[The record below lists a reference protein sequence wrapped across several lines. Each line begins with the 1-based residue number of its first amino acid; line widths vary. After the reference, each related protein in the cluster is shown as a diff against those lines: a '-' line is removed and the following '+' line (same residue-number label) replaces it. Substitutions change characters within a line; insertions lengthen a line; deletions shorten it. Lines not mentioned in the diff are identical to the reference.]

1 VSLAAVLILL
11 AVLVVSVAFLVVV
24 VAAVW
29 WIDRYDREPLHVVAF
44 VFLWGA
50 SIAPV
55 ASVVASGVLARIFG
69 GSLMGVGF
77 GPIGSLFPG
86 PFIEEIAKAAGLLL
100 IVLLTNKFDNPTD
113 GVVYGTAVGLGF
125 AVTENLYYAFGAISM
140 RGGIDGILML
150 VGGRTLL
157 VAGIHALSSATFGGF
172 LGYAVLSAKRA
183 ARLGWVSAGLVLAI
197 ALHTAWNLAVQY
209 LGILS
214 PAGSFRGWL
223 AIIPS
228 LYVVYAVILAGFL
241 RSEHRILKVEL
252 AEEVELM
259 LAILKVELAEEVE
272 LMLAPAWIVDVI
284 PYYRRRVRSDW
295 WPSRVE
301 RTVIARLLTRVAFRK
316 HALRGLPR
324 DEANVASLELVMLRQ
339 RVREILGPPQSL

>member
-1 VSLAAVLILL
+1 MSLAAVLILL
-11 AVLVVSVAFLVVV
+11 AVLVVSVALLVVV

-29 WIDRYDREPLHVVAF
+29 WIDRYDREPLHLVAF

-209 LGILS
+209 VGILS

-228 LYVVYAVILAGFL
+228 LYVVYAVILAAFL
-241 RSEHRILKVEL
+241 RSEHR
-252 AEEVELM
+252 
-259 LAILKVELAEEVE
+259 ILKVELAEEVE

-295 WPSRVE
+295 WPSRAE

-339 RVREILGPPQSL
+339 RVREILGPPQSS

>member
-1 VSLAAVLILL
+1 VSLATVLILL
-11 AVLVVSVAFLVVV
+11 TVLVVSVALLLVV

-29 WIDRYDREPLHVVAF
+29 WIDRYDREPLHLVAF

-50 SIAPV
+50 SIAPLVSV
-55 ASVVASGVLARIFG
+55 AAVGALARIFG
-69 GSLMGVGF
+69 GSFIGVGF
-77 GPIGSLFPG
+77 DPIGSLFFG
-86 PFIEEIAKAAGLLL
+86 PVIEEIAKAAGPLL

-125 AVTENLYYAFGAISM
+125 AVTENLYYAFGAISL
-140 RGGIDGILML
+140 RGEIDGILIL

-172 LGYAVLSAKRA
+172 LGYAVLSAKKA
-183 ARLGWVSAGLVLAI
+183 VRLGSVSVGLVLAI
-197 ALHTAWNLAVQY
+197 ALHAAWNMAVQY
-209 LGILS
+209 VGLLS

-223 AIIPS
+223 MFIPA
-228 LYVVYAVILAGFL
+228 LYVVYAVILAAFL
-241 RSEHRILKVEL
+241 RSEHR
-252 AEEVELM
+252 
-259 LAILKVELAEEVE
+259 ILKVELAEEVE

-339 RVREILGPPQSL
+339 RVREILGPPQSS